1 MKKLSILFL
10 TLLLAFQ
17 PLMSLAVGPPL
28 ARFSALPGDMQQFL
42 PEGYDFIDG
51 IGTSWALVEL
61 MDGQTLISG
70 FVPENALMVKPS
82 LSLVPA
88 SPFSDTG
95 EFAQYQAMAVV
106 QRAPNGDIAGISVYA
121 LLPQAWKCPAAG
133 VDALVGYRLYEG
145 NRASYQLMGWQD
157 HQGLCVFRHDEGF
170 ATQADVLGLVPIYA
184 LSGEVAEESLMI
196 PLK

>member
-10 TLLLAFQ
+10 TLLMAFL

-61 MDGQTLISG
+61 MDGQTLIRG

-95 EFAQYQAMAVV
+95 EFA
-106 QRAPNGDIAGISVYA
+106 
-121 LLPQAWKCPAAG
+121 
-133 VDALVGYRLYEG
+133 
-145 NRASYQLMGWQD
+145 
-157 HQGLCVFRHDEGF
+157 
-170 ATQADVLGLVPIYA
+170 
-184 LSGEVAEESLMI
+184 
-196 PLK
+196 